1 MTISIFR
8 SSAIALL
15 LALLATGCATQKAY
29 DYSAFKAS
37 KPRSILVLPPVNS
50 SPDVA
55 ATYGMFAQVSYPL
68 AESGY
73 YVLPVTLVDET
84 FKQNGL
90 TTPADIQ
97 NVPPAKLREIFNAD
111 AGLYIDVKK
120 YGSVYQVV
128 DSVTTVTA
136 EAKLIDLKTGTLLW
150 QGSATASSNEQNN
163 SNSGGLVGL
172 LVTAIVKQI
181 VASTTESS
189 YKMAGV
195 TSNRLLTAGRPNG
208 LLYGPHS
215 PKYGSD

>member
-97 NVPPAKLREIFNAD
+97 NLPPAKLREIFNAD

>member
-55 ATYGMFAQVSYPL
+55 ATYGMFSQVSYPL

-181 VASTTESS
+181 VASTTESG

>member
-1 MTISIFR
+1 MTFSTFR
-8 SSAIALL
+8 SCAIVLL
-15 LALLATGCATQKAY
+15 LSVLATGCATQKAY
-29 DYSAFKAS
+29 DYSAFKES

-50 SPDVA
+50 SPDVS
-55 ATYGMFAQVSYPL
+55 ATYGMFSQVSYPL

-84 FKQNGL
+84 FNQNGL
-90 TTPADIQ
+90 TSPADIQ
-97 NVPPAKLREIFNAD
+97 NVPPAKLHEIFNAD
-111 AGLYIDVKK
+111 AALYIDVKK

-136 EAKLIDLKTGTLLW
+136 EAKLLDLRTGTLLW
-150 QGSATASSNEQNN
+150 RGAASASSNEQNN

-181 VASTTESS
+181 VASTTDSS

-195 TSNRLLTAGRPNG
+195 ASNRLLTAGRPNG